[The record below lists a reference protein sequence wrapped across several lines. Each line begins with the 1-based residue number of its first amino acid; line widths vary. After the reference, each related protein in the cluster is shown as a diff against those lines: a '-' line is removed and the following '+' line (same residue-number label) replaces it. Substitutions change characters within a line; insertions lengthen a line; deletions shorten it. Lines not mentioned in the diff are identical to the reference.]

1 MISPEERLREERPKG
16 GQHSAA
22 FISLWVQLVV
32 RAGVSMRGVAAVL
45 EVMGE
50 YLGQQFPIP
59 HVTTGRGWLLRL
71 GLAELVKPLEQAE
84 DWVWFADHS
93 VQIGP
98 QKLFVITGLRAAD
111 QPPPGQALQLGDQ
124 QLIALVPMTG
134 SDAASVCAALERA
147 SARTGVPRA
156 IVSDQGSDVK
166 GGVARFGESH
176 PQTLAIS
183 DIAHRGACL
192 LKARFE
198 PDERWTR
205 FVKLAGQTKA
215 QVAQTEL
222 AGVRPPSL
230 RTKARFMNV
239 APLIAWGI
247 KARGLLLR
255 CRTRPA
261 PAGMTAARVE
271 EKLQWLEEF
280 ADALC
285 EWREWMQVTDI
296 ALDVV
301 RTQGHSPQTPD
312 LLARS
317 QPRPLAHPSSTEL
330 ADQLLAFVTRQ
341 SAPLRPGERLPGSS
355 EVLEST
361 FGKFKTLE
369 RDQSQGGFTSLILS
383 LGTVLFQARHTQTA
397 TTLSGL
403 AKTVKN
409 GLELCGMKTV
419 LSWLA
424 QNLASTV
431 TAQRRTAFQ
440 SFH

>member
-1 MISPEERLREERPKG
+1 MISREERLREERPTG

-50 YLGQQFPIP
+50 YLGQPFPIP
-59 HVTTGRGWLLRL
+59 PVTTGRGWLLRL
-71 GLAELVKPLEQAE
+71 G
-84 DWVWFADHS
+84 
-93 VQIGP
+93 
-98 QKLFVITGLRAAD
+98 
-111 QPPPGQALQLGDQ
+111 
-124 QLIALVPMTG
+124 
-134 SDAASVCAALERA
+134 
-147 SARTGVPRA
+147 
-156 IVSDQGSDVK
+156 
-166 GGVARFGESH
+166 
-176 PQTLAIS
+176 
-183 DIAHRGACL
+183 
-192 LKARFE
+192 
-198 PDERWTR
+198 
-205 FVKLAGQTKA
+205 
-215 QVAQTEL
+215 L

-230 RTKARFMNV
+230 RTKARFLNI

-247 KARGLLLR
+247 QARRLRRR

-271 EKLQWLEEF
+271 DKLPWLDEF
-280 ADALC
+280 ADALR
-285 EWREWMQVTDI
+285 EWREWMQVTDL
-296 ALDVV
+296 ALEIV
-301 RTQGHSPQTPD
+301 RTQGHSPPTPD
-312 LLARS
+312 LLDRR

-383 LGTVLFQARHTQTA
+383 LGTVLFQARHTQSA
-397 TTLSGL
+397 TPLAGL
-403 AKTVKN
+403 AQTVKH
-409 GLELCGMKTV
+409 GLERCGMKTV

-440 SFH
+440 SP